1 MKKFRTLREAE
12 LLAKK
17 KANSKAFIWL
27 QSGAEDEYTLKQN
40 FKDLINIKIKPK
52 LLNKIKK

>member
-17 KANSKAFIWL
+17 ANSKAFIY
-27 QSGAEDEYTLKQN
+27 SNAEDEHTLKQN
-40 FKDLINIKIKPK
+40 FTDLINIK
-52 LLNKIKK
+52 LN